1 MKMTTVPKTTFAS
14 LTARFACGC
23 LVAFMLVGCSSPK
36 RTIRIPESVVPNP
49 KNKGSEKVASDRPY
63 VIKMSDGKRT
73 IQLEIPA
80 DKTKRA
86 YSTAIPLNIDELESA
101 PSREMTQTEADR
113 EINDAKAAA
122 GEKIPETAP
131 GEEPKARSYLATLAR
146 VGDLYKRR
154 QYEIAL
160 IELTALDREYPDDE
174 RILSM
179 KGTLYWKL
187 KRPKQ
192 AREAWERVLALNPEN
207 AQVAQALEQLGQ
219 DGE

>member
-1 MKMTTVPKTTFAS
+1 MKMIYAM
-14 LTARFACGC
+14 
-23 LVAFMLVGCSSPK
+23 LVALALASACSSPK

-49 KNKGSEKVASDRPY
+49 KNKGEKAAVERPY

-73 IQLEIPA
+73 IQLEIPG

-86 YSTAIPLNIDELESA
+86 YSTAIPLNLDGVDSQA
-101 PSREMTQTEADR
+101 ASDMTQTEADR
-113 EINDAKAAA
+113 EINDAKSAA
-122 GEKIPETAP
+122 GEKTPTTAP
-131 GEEPKARSYLATLAR
+131 GEEPKARSYLGTLAKI
-146 VGDLYKRR
+146 GELYKRR